1 MEPLHYLALSGQ
13 SFDSSRSAL
22 PGAPVVAS
30 TPRAQRVPGLHRV
43 RGVRVLRGAVA
54 HSLYRLGDAV
64 APPAPATRTDAIAA

>member
-13 SFDSSRSAL
+13 SFDSARSAL
-22 PGAPVVAS
+22 PDAPVVAG
-30 TPRAQRVPGLHRV
+30 TPRAHSV

-64 APPAPATRTDAIAA
+64 SPAPATRTDAIAA